1 MTQQRNAD
9 DVASPPFVVGLVGGI
24 ASGKSQIARLL
35 AAEGASVID
44 ADQIGHDVLTRP
56 LVARH
61 LARLFGDQILDPQG
75 QIDRRALGSLVFEED
90 GASQRLQQLQEVVHP
105 MIHAEAVKQLRQL
118 NERERPPQLIVI
130 DAPLLL
136 EAGWAPMCDF
146 IWFIETPIEARIAR
160 AQTRGWGDVHLFN
173 RESQQMPLDAK
184 RAQATH
190 IIDGTATAEQQVR
203 QLRHLIGQ
211 MQSRR

>member
-1 MTQQRNAD
+1 MTQQRNSD
-9 DVASPPFVVGLVGGI
+9 NVASPPPVIGLVGGI

-35 AAEGASVID
+35 ADEGASVID

-56 LVARH
+56 LVACQ
-61 LARLFGDQILDPQG
+61 LARLFGDQILDAQG
-75 QIDRRALGSLVFEED
+75 KIDRRALGSLVFESE
-90 GASQRLQQLQEVVHP
+90 GAPQRLQQLQEVVHP
-105 MIHAEAVKQLRQL
+105 LIHAEAVKQLRQL
-118 NERERPPQLIVI
+118 RERERPPQLIVI

-146 IWFIETPIEARIAR
+146 IWFIETPIEVRIAR
-160 AQTRGWGDVHLFN
+160 SQSRGWSDVHLFT

-184 RAQATH
+184 RAMATH
-190 IIDGTATAEQQVR
+190 IIDGTASAEQQVR
-203 QLRHLIGQ
+203 HLRHLIRQ